1 MADAPVAESQL
12 APSQLVPGQLG
23 PSRGQAANALG
34 PALVELGILKNGL
47 GSIQNLELLIKS
59 IKVGQKALFAAV
71 AAVHVDCA
79 PMLASVGALAEALS
93 TRGADPV
100 AVRRLADLLG
110 ARLRELEGALASSV
124 RTGRLSV
131 SQRLDLERQL
141 EVAGRDL
148 AASLP
153 LVELLDAAL
162 RPAPSELVPLELVH
176 ASSADPRDP
185 NAVPAQLVLPRAH
198 EESGLCVDLAAAQLL
213 IVVGV
218 ALAGSGARGAQ
229 VHIESEMGAA
239 PRTRISLGSG
249 PGTPVQIMGLR
260 LVEPTLS
267 SAQAAAQKLGG
278 RLECA
283 PEARQVCIYW
293 PVP

>member
-12 APSQLVPGQLG
+12 APSQSVPGQLVPG
-23 PSRGQAANALG
+23 RGQAAKELG

-79 PMLASVGALAEALS
+79 PMLASVVALADALRA
-93 TRGADPV
+93 RGADPG
-100 AVRRLADLLG
+100 AVRHLTELLG
-110 ARLRELEGALASSV
+110 ARLRELEAALATSV

-131 SQRLDLERQL
+131 SQRLDLEHQL

-162 RPAPSELVPLELVH
+162 RPPPSEPVPLELVH
-176 ASSADPRDP
+176 ASSADVRDP
-185 NAVPAQLVLPRAH
+185 NAIPALLALPRAH
-198 EESGLCVDLAAAQLL
+198 EESGLCVDLVAAQLL
-213 IVVGV
+213 IAVGV
-218 ALAGSGARGAQ
+218 ALAAGGRRG
-229 VHIESEMGAA
+229 VPVYIELEMGAA
-239 PRTRISLGSG
+239 PRTSITLGTG
-249 PGTPVQIMGLR
+249 PGSLVQIMGLR

-283 PEARQVCIYW
+283 PEARQVRIYW